1 MQVKEGI
8 FKTNDGTDIVWM
20 AWLPEGKPKAVV
32 NIIHGYDEHI
42 RRYTNVVNE
51 LVPDGYAIFGVDHRG
66 HGKSG
71 GKRCHV
77 NSFTEYI
84 IDELKFMRDIIRKE
98 YPNAPLFIVGH
109 SMGSIIAMNLV
120 ENHPE
125 GIKGV
130 VLSGSGS
137 YYGPN
142 TKKSDILMSK
152 IGSKLFPSIHIKF
165 PMAPDFITHDPE
177 VLDAYINDK
186 LRCGKI
192 TPRLAEQLMS
202 FLIEGAQNA
211 GMIKMPMMLQY
222 GTLDI
227 SFSKQK
233 ELFDNMGSKDKTYK
247 RYEGFKHEV
256 YNELPEMRAI
266 ALKDLHD
273 WLNARI

>member
-1 MQVKEGI
+1 
-8 FKTNDGTDIVWM
+8 
-20 AWLPEGKPKAVV
+20 
-32 NIIHGYDEHI
+32 
-42 RRYTNVVNE
+42 
-51 LVPDGYAIFGVDHRG
+51 
-66 HGKSG
+66 
-71 GKRCHV
+71 
-77 NSFTEYI
+77 
-84 IDELKFMRDIIRKE
+84 MRDIIRKE

-165 PMAPDFITHDPE
+165 PMAPDFITHDAE

-211 GMIKMPMMLQY
+211 GKIKMPMMLQY

-247 RYEGFKHEV
+247 SYEGFKHEV
-256 YNELPEMRAI
+256 YNESPEMRVV